1 MGAEDLNIAG
11 LVYLVTGREIQVAV
25 VGRHSS
31 QWIGLCDVSEI
42 LGSIARL
49 RDELARDTGVA
60 IRRLPELAR
69 FAADW
74 GRSLIPPAVLADPP
88 DVLLIVP
95 HALLHGLPL
104 HLVQAANGRALA
116 CCSGISYASSPTL
129 LLRSAARN
137 PARRAERAER
147 PARRLAAGGGT
158 DVLSHTDDEFSNIAA
173 DILGEFG
180 ATAEEPFFRIPVRW
194 AFRNPDHRVACIIS
208 HGFVDPSEHG
218 DSGILIDPPMAVA
231 SFHQRVGD
239 ETFTR
244 MDIPMRDVPAG
255 LATARQAE
263 VLTLGEIEMDDPT
276 SVELTIL
283 LACSAGASDVLQG
296 DEPASLAEA
305 LVRLGSVSVIAPM
318 WACDHLLAR
327 TWIQAFLAA
336 WNRRGMPK
344 AMAAREAFL
353 ALGDG
358 TDVTELGPIHLRGDW
373 L

>member
-1 MGAEDLNIAG
+1 MGADDLSIAG

-31 QWIGLCDVSEI
+31 QWIGLGDVSQV
-42 LGSIARL
+42 LGPIARL
-49 RDELARDTGVA
+49 RDELARDTEVA
-60 IRRLPELAR
+60 VRRLPELAR
-69 FAADW
+69 FATGW
-74 GRSLIPPAVLADPP
+74 GRSLIPPAVLANPP

-129 LLRSAARN
+129 LLRGAARN
-137 PARRAERAER
+137 PARQAER
-147 PARRLAAGGGT
+147 PERRVATGGGT
-158 DVLSHTDDEFSNIAA
+158 DVLSRTDDKFRIIAT
-173 DILGEFG
+173 DVLGEFG
-180 ATAEEPFFRIPVRW
+180 AAAADSFFRIEVRW
-194 AFRNPDHRVACIIS
+194 AFRNPANRVACIIS
-208 HGFVDPSEHG
+208 HGFVDPSVHG
-218 DSGILIDPPMAVA
+218 DSGILIDPPTAVA
-231 SFHQRVGD
+231 TFHQLVEG

-244 MDIPMRDVPAG
+244 ADLPVRDMPAG
-255 LATARQAE
+255 LATARPAE

-276 SVELTIL
+276 QVELTIL

-305 LVRLGSVSVIAPM
+305 LLRLGSVSVVAPM

-327 TWIQAFLAA
+327 AWIRAFLAA
-336 WNRRGMPK
+336 WNQRGMPK

-358 TDVTELGPIHLRGDW
+358 TDVAELGPIHLRGDW

>member
-1 MGAEDLNIAG
+1 MGADDLSIAG

-25 VGRHSS
+25 VGRDGS
-31 QWIGLCDVSEI
+31 QWIGLGDVSQV
-42 LGSIARL
+42 LGPIARL
-49 RDELARDTGVA
+49 RDELARDTEVA
-60 IRRLPELAR
+60 VRRLPELTL
-69 FAADW
+69 FAAGW
-74 GRSLIPPAVLADPP
+74 GRSLVPPAILADPP
-88 DVLLIVP
+88 DVLVIVP

-104 HLVQAANGRALA
+104 HLVQAADGRALA

-129 LLRSAARN
+129 LLRAAARK
-137 PARRAERAER
+137 PARRADRAEWAEHR
-147 PARRLAAGGGT
+147 VAAGGGT
-158 DVLSHTDDEFSNIAA
+158 DVLSHGDDQFRSIAA
-173 DILGEFG
+173 DVLGEFG
-180 ATAEEPFFRIPVRW
+180 AAMSDSFFRADVRS
-194 AFRNPDHRVACIIS
+194 ALRNPGNRVACIIS
-208 HGFVDPSEHG
+208 HGFVDPNAHA
-218 DSGILIDPPMAVA
+218 DSGILIDPPMGVLTR
-231 SFHQRVGD
+231 HQRIGD

-244 MDIPMRDVPAG
+244 TDLPMRDLPAG
-255 LATARQAE
+255 LAMARPAE

-305 LVRLGSVSVIAPM
+305 LLRLGSVSVIAPM

-327 TWIQAFLAA
+327 AWIRHFLAA
-336 WNRRGMPK
+336 WQSRGMPK